1 MNLPIMFVILL
12 SLVGITTLIFLPRE
26 SRYKDPVSITL
37 NVLATLLGVY
47 LAFYLTKNDAQNDI
61 QIKKLRILTLEK
73 KDFKFFVDRL
83 HHIAD
88 SLPDAGPTDSTAK
101 EFDRVAFERFPQI
114 SDLILSTENIF
125 NFSIE
130 SVLAFEH
137 SNGEFQYDL
146 RRMDSARTNH
156 ALRKAFGLFYR
167 RASLMLER
175 IDWEIQYANSEITED
190 SLRRKIDKSDASFEK
205 FVDSLYP
212 R

>member
-146 RRMDSARTNH
+146 RRMDSART
-156 ALRKAFGLFYR
+156 
-167 RASLMLER
+167 
-175 IDWEIQYANSEITED
+175 
-190 SLRRKIDKSDASFEK
+190 
-205 FVDSLYP
+205 
-212 R
+212 